1 MQRRR
6 MIKPQSRVGVRWW
19 TLAAVAVCAGG
30 CSNLPRPVSSLKE
43 VKAASAD
50 GSINLVPLTA
60 TNLPRDESVHASFP
74 ASFSQGPD
82 FDFSRIGAGDQLQV
96 RIWEG
101 GTPTVFT
108 SAAASDL
115 GQLTVDDSGQLY
127 LPFVG
132 SVHAE
137 GLTIPELRAAI
148 LRRLKTVVLRPQ
160 VDIREAAGRSRLVT
174 VQGDAEHPGVFP
186 IERGRTRLSEL
197 LAEIGPKADSPDMVA
212 VTVRR
217 DGQSGTVRLADI
229 YQNPA
234 LDIPLRPGDLV
245 LLHGIVENVTVL
257 GAAGLQGQIRIS
269 KRDFTLL
276 DALGQARGL
285 NPEAADP
292 RAVFVMRQQAA
303 SGPPLVYQ
311 VNFRQPQAIALAG
324 RFELRDGDAV
334 LISSAPWAQTRQVIT
349 AFAQS
354 MASVRSIATIPIP

>member
-1 MQRRR
+1 
-6 MIKPQSRVGVRWW
+6 MI
-19 TLAAVAVCAGG
+19 
-30 CSNLPRPVSSLKE
+30 
-43 VKAASAD
+43 
-50 GSINLVPLTA
+50 
-60 TNLPRDESVHASFP
+60 
-74 ASFSQGPD
+74 
-82 FDFSRIGAGDQLQV
+82 
-96 RIWEG
+96 
-101 GTPTVFT
+101 
-108 SAAASDL
+108 
-115 GQLTVDDSGQLY
+115 SGQLY

-137 GLTIPELRAAI
+137 GLTIPQLRSEI

-160 VDIREAAGRSRLVT
+160 VDIREVAGRSRLVT

-197 LAEIGPKADSPDMVA
+197 LAEIGPKAESPDMVA

-217 DGQSGTVRLADI
+217 DGKSGTVRLSDI

-245 LLHGIVENVTVL
+245 LLHGMIENVTVL

-292 RAVFVMRQQAA
+292 RAVFVMRQQAT

-311 VNFRQPQAIALAG
+311 VNFRQPQAVALAG
-324 RFELRDGDAV
+324 RFDLRDGDAV
-334 LISSAPWAQTRQVIT
+334 LISSAPWAQTRQVIS

-354 MASVRSIATIPIP
+354 MASLRSIATIPVP